1 MRLLLIEDDAQLAGA
16 IARGLEKAG
25 FATDTVGSVEDGGA
39 AVETTRFDTIIL
51 DLGLPDGDG
60 LDILKS
66 MRDRGDATPILVL
79 TARDGLQD
87 RVTGL
92 NAGADDYLL
101 KPFEM
106 EELVARIKALLRRPG
121 GALGMTLT
129 AGNVSFD
136 TIAREVVID
145 GETANFTHRELGVL
159 ELLMRRIGH
168 VVPKSVIEEA
178 IYSFDKEVSSNS
190 VEVAIH
196 RVRKKLDKCGAD
208 VAVHTVR
215 GVGYLLKENGGK

>member
-1 MRLLLIEDDAQLAGA
+1 MRLLLIEDDTQLAGA
-16 IARGLEKAG
+16 ITRGLEKAG

-215 GVGYLLKENGGK
+215 GVGYLLKESGGK

>member
-25 FATDTVGSVEDGGA
+25 FATDTVGNAEDGNA
-39 AVETTRFDTIIL
+39 AVETTRFDSIIL
-51 DLGLPDGDG
+51 DLGLPDADG
-60 LDILKS
+60 LSILKS
-66 MRDRGDATPILVL
+66 MRDRGDATPILIL

-106 EELVARIKALLRRPG
+106 EELIARIKALLRRPG

-136 TIAREVVID
+136 TVAREVSID
-145 GETANFTHRELGVL
+145 GDAANFTHRELGVL

-168 VVPKSVIEEA
+168 VVPKNVIEEA

-196 RVRKKLDKCGAD
+196 RVRKKLEKCGGT

-215 GVGYLLKENGGK
+215 GVGYLLKENGDA